1 MLLNASNSFHT
12 GAPAG
17 LQSFRA
23 IAIAGMVGG
32 SSYLLLG
39 TGGAYL
45 GGRNG
50 ALGGIVLSLCLQSMT
65 LAVLMRSELRRWGI
79 TVARREM
86 SRERGA
92 DLHFALP
99 SALTGLSTMPALWLA
114 TAVLV
119 RQPGGYREMAL
130 YAAAASLRT
139 LVMFVPQLGNSVGI
153 ALVNNARAEASHRQY
168 LRAFWANMAVVC
180 ATALA
185 GAAVVALL
193 GPQLLSM
200 FGRDFRSGYSVLLV
214 LLLASL
220 FEAGVL
226 AAYQPLQSEG
236 RMWLSMFAV
245 ALPRDALLVALAW
258 LLAPGHGALGLAWLR
273 RRAGVCP

>member
-1 MLLNASNSFHT
+1 M
-12 GAPAG
+12 AP
-17 LQSFRA
+17 
-23 IAIAGMVGG
+23 I
-32 SSYLLLG
+32 
-39 TGGAYL
+39 
-45 GGRNG
+45 
-50 ALGGIVLSLCLQSMT
+50 
-65 LAVLMRSELRRWGI
+65 
-79 TVARREM
+79 
-86 SRERGA
+86 
-92 DLHFALP
+92 LHFALP
-99 SALTGLSTMPALWLA
+99 SALTGLSTVRRYGWPPPSSL
-114 TAVLV
+114 
-119 RQPGGYREMAL
+119 RQPGGYRRIAL
-130 YAAAASLRT
+130 HRTAASLRT

-180 ATALA
+180 ATAPR

-220 FEAGVL
+220 FEAGAL

-258 LLAPGHGALGLAWLR
+258 LLAPGHGALGLGVAQATSGGVSLIATATIAAVLIRVLR
-273 RRAGVCP
+273 RCGDDRRDPLHVQAPRGANP